1 MAIRVSTSG
10 TKRTNSIAAVMSAND
25 PKQTTVRVTLRVD
38 RLRPVANDAA
48 VLPRP
53 PAADGLINE
62 PMPVPI
68 RQICQALAPLLLA
81 MLTGFATADE
91 ITFKEHCAKCHPRP
105 VSVVGGLR
113 GKTAEERSILLDKF
127 LATHHAEDA
136 RARADIIN
144 FLIGLSEQ

>member
-1 MAIRVSTSG
+1 MPRIDCLRAVAV
-10 TKRTNSIAAVMSAND
+10 AA
-25 PKQTTVRVTLRVD
+25 L
-38 RLRPVANDAA
+38 LRP
-48 VLPRP
+48 RT
-53 PAADGLINE
+53 ADGLIST

-68 RQICQALAPLLLA
+68 RQISRAAALALLLLPI
-81 MLTGFATADE
+81 LTGFAIADE
-91 ITFKEHCAKCHPRP
+91 IAFKEHCAKCHPRP
-105 VSVVGGLR
+105 VSVVRGLG

>member
-1 MAIRVSTSG
+1 M
-10 TKRTNSIAAVMSAND
+10 
-25 PKQTTVRVTLRVD
+25 RVTLRVD
-38 RLRPVANDAA
+38 RLRPVANDVAE
-48 VLPRP
+48 LPRP

-68 RQICQALAPLLLA
+68 RQIYRATALAPLLLS

-91 ITFKEHCAKCHPRP
+91 IAFKQYCAKCHPRP
-105 VSVVGGLR
+105 ASVVRGLR

-136 RARADIIN
+136 KLRADIIN
-144 FLIGLSEQ
+144 FLIGLSPQ

>member
-1 MAIRVSTSG
+1 MTP
-10 TKRTNSIAAVMSAND
+10 KRPTA
-25 PKQTTVRVTLRVD
+25 RVTLRVD

-53 PAADGLINE
+53 SAADGLINE

-68 RQICQALAPLLLA
+68 RQICQAAALAPLLLA

-105 VSVVGGLR
+105 ASVVRGLG
-113 GKTAEERSILLDKF
+113 GKTAEERTILLDKF

-136 RARADIIN
+136 KLRADIIN
-144 FLIGLSEQ
+144 FLIGLSAQ